1 MIIQIVHI
9 TYRMNLSRIDI
20 KPHYL
25 ARSYELICFRFA
37 VMGQAPYP
45 DSLFLLGFVQQVPS
59 TIPIAAR
66 DWLLLQRDA

>member
-45 DSLFLLGFVQQVPS
+45 DSLFLLGFVQKVPCA
-59 TIPIAAR
+59 IDIAAR
-66 DWLLLQRDA
+66 DRVRFQRDA